1 MWEKKRIIVIS
12 LIVLIV
18 ISVSL
23 TLIPKNTNKST
34 RDNIVNH
41 EMASNTK
48 SVENSTEDDEIALDN
63 GATENK
69 VDNKS
74 SSQKI
79 ITNLFISMET
89 KEFDNSINHLNNIVN
104 KYKGYIENSDISYNN
119 HVNNNIY
126 KYAQYTIR
134 MPKNSV
140 DKFTNEINKIG
151 NIISQSTS
159 KEDITKEYYDTES
172 KLNVLKIKEERIL
185 KILERAEKIDD
196 IIKLEDE
203 LNKVIYEK
211 ESITNEM
218 KDMDN
223 KISYSTLIINITE
236 VDKFSNIETTK
247 TSFGEKIINT
257 FNNSLYFLKLTM
269 ENIII
274 IVIYI
279 LPFALIIGLVY
290 LIINKF
296 IRKK

>member
-23 TLIPKNTNKST
+23 TLIPKNANKST

-48 SVENSTEDDEIALDN
+48 SVENSTEDDEIASDN
-63 GATENK
+63 GITENK
-69 VDNKS
+69 VDKS

-89 KEFDNSINHLNNIVN
+89 KEFDNSINNLNNIVN

-159 KEDITKEYYDTES
+159 KEDIAKEYYDTES

-185 KILERAEKIDD
+185 KILGRAEKIED

>member
-185 KILERAEKIDD
+185 KILESAEKIED
-196 IIKLEDE
+196 ILKLEDE